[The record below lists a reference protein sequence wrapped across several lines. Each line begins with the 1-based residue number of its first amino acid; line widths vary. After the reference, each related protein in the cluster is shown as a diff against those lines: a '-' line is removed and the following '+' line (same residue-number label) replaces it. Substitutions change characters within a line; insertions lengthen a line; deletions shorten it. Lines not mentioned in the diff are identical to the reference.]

1 MSRIIRIAALSVLS
15 LSFAA
20 PPVAVPSVALA
31 KPLDGEPTPAACR
44 PFGFELGSPEPV
56 AAPPAPRAGPPT
68 PPVRITPTRKEDRV
82 PYGAPPPPPP
92 PVSYTHLTLPTK
104 RIV

>member
-1 MSRIIRIAALSVLS
+1 MSRVIRIAALSVLS

-44 PFGFELGSPEPV
+44 PLGFELGSPEPV
-56 AAPPAPRAGPPT
+56 AAPPTPRGGPPT
-68 PPVRITPTRKEDRV
+68 PPVRIAPTRKEDRV
-82 PYGAPPPPPP
+82 PYGAPPPPPCLL
-92 PVSYTHLTLPTK
+92 YTSPSP
-104 RIV
+104 RD